1 MLKRR
6 PTQEEFASYYGTYIN
21 KVEGNDIIP
30 ILEKN
35 KRETEDFLLTIPD
48 KHWNHAYA
56 EGKWTIKEVMAHL
69 IDTERVFA
77 YRAMRFA
84 RGDNAA
90 LPGFDQ
96 DLFVKNSGA
105 NQRSIGTLISEFM
118 VTRQATIFLFKNIT
132 DEQSVLKGTASGVVW
147 TPLGAAFTTAGHEI
161 HHMQLI
167 KERYL

>member
-6 PTQEEFASYYGTYIN
+6 PTQEEFAPYYGTYIN
-21 KVEGNDIIP
+21 KVEGNDIIS

-35 KRETEDFLLTIPD
+35 KRETEDFLLSIPD
-48 KHWNHAYA
+48 KRWNYTYA
-56 EGKWTIKEVMAHL
+56 SGKWTIKQVMGHL

-84 RGDNAA
+84 RGDNSA

-96 DLFVKNSGA
+96 DLFVENSGA

-118 VTRQATIFLFKNIT
+118 VTRQASVFLFKNIT
-132 DEQSVLKGTASGVVW
+132 DEQSILKGTASGVVW
-147 TPLGAAFTTAGHEI
+147 TPLGAAYATAGHEI

>member
-6 PTQEEFASYYGTYIN
+6 PTQEEFAPYYGGYIN
-21 KVEGNDIIP
+21 KVVGDDIIS

-48 KHWNHAYA
+48 KRWNYAYA
-56 EGKWTIKEVMAHL
+56 DDKWTIKEVMGHL

-90 LPGFDQ
+90 LPSFDQ
-96 DLFVKNSGA
+96 DLFVENSGA

-118 VTRQATIFLFKNIT
+118 VTRQASIFLFKNLT

-147 TPLGAAFTTAGHEI
+147 TPLGAAYATAGHEN
-161 HHMQLI
+161 HHVQII